1 MMTLTLKSKLLII
14 SPFNEFYDIS
24 QDFFKVSVCYFLSDF
39 CFSLTVS
46 PSKTMK
52 NNFYF
57 IQKALFV
64 LDTQIFVFSSP
75 RLFFPVSHYFI
86 S

>member
-39 CFSLTVS
+39 CFSLTVR

-52 NNFYF
+52 NVFYF
-57 IQKALFV
+57 I
-64 LDTQIFVFSSP
+64 
-75 RLFFPVSHYFI
+75 
-86 S
+86 